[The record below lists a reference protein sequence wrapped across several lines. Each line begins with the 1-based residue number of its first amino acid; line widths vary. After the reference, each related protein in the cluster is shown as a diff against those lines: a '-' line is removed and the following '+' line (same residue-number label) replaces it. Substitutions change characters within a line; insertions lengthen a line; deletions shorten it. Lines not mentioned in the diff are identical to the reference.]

1 MNGPKR
7 DVEGWRPAAV
17 LFDFDGTLA
26 DSYPAITASVNHVRQ
41 LHALP
46 PLNETEVRHH
56 VGRGPEYLLQ
66 QTVPGAD
73 PARALASYRGHH
85 PEVMRQGT
93 RLFPG
98 VAEVV
103 SGLTQA
109 GIRLAV
115 CSNKPRP
122 FTCELLDHLGIADR
136 FTVVLGPQDVH
147 LPKPAPDMLL
157 AALQRLG
164 ITAEQALYV
173 GDMVID
179 ITCARAAGVR
189 VAVVPTGSDEPGSLA
204 ASSPDFMLED
214 LRELPGRL
222 GTNRPS

>member
-1 MNGPKR
+1 MIGPKR
-7 DVEGWRPAAV
+7 DVEGWKPAAV

-46 PLNETEVRHH
+46 PLHETEVRCH
-56 VGRGPEYLLQ
+56 VGRGPEYLLR

-73 PARALASYRGHH
+73 SDRALAGYLAHH
-85 PEVMRQGT
+85 PQVMRQGT

-98 VAEVV
+98 VVEMLR
-103 SGLTQA
+103 GLTQA

-115 CSNKPRP
+115 CSNKPRA

-136 FTVVLGPQDVH
+136 FEVVLGPHDVPR
-147 LPKPAPDMLL
+147 PKPAPDMLL
-157 AALQRLG
+157 TALLRLG
-164 ITAEQALYV
+164 ISPEQALYV

-189 VAVVPTGSDEPGSLA
+189 VAIVPTGSDEPGSLA
-204 ASSPDFMLED
+204 AASPDLVLED
-214 LRELPGRL
+214 LRDLPGRL
-222 GTNRPS
+222 GTDRQS